1 MCDIWNRCRFAV
13 NEIKTPVSKFTV
25 KQNLVSFNFT
35 SGRFNHYYDLFLYLF
50 TVFIFF
56 IFKLRIFLT
65 GTTGQNVS
73 TKSM

>member
-13 NEIKTPVSKFTV
+13 NEIKTLVSKFTV

-56 IFKLRIFLT
+56 YF
-65 GTTGQNVS
+65 
-73 TKSM
+73 